1 MSILARPDI
10 RDIRPALPAMDWAM
24 AGIKVSSLRVA
35 LHTDAGAGAAT
46 DPEVLAA
53 VEAVAEV
60 FAAAGA
66 TVERIAAF
74 IDQDMMDGLDNFWRT
89 RSWADYQALPAGEQE
104 KVLPYIAQ
112 WCAGGAGS
120 TAPTPSGTSAVLTRC
135 KKPRLG
141 PLPATTS

>member
-1 MSILARPDI
+1 
-10 RDIRPALPAMDWAM
+10 MDWAM
-24 AGIKVSSLRVA
+24 GGIEVSSLRVA
-35 LHTDAGAGAAT
+35 LHTDAGAGAAP

-89 RSWADYQALPAGEQE
+89 RSWADYQALPPGEQE

-112 WCAGGAGS
+112 WCSAAPGS
-120 TAPTPSGTSAVLTRC
+120 TARRPSATSAALTRC
-135 KKPRLG
+135 KKRRSP